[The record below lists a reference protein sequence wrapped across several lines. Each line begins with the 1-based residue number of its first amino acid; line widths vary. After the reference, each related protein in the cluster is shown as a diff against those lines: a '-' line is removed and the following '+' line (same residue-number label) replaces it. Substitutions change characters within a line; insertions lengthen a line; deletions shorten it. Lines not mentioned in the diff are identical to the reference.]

1 MPKSTGQLHNSWHSF
16 SKYRPLIRELVT
28 RDLKVKYR
36 RSVLG
41 YVWSIL
47 NPLLMMLL
55 QTLVFSYMFRFD
67 IPNFPLYLICG
78 NTLFNFFN
86 ESTNMGMGSVLGN
99 ASLIKKVYIPK
110 FIFPISRVMS
120 SFVNLLFS
128 LAAIVLVMVITRSPF
143 YWTILLVWAP
153 LLLLLVFCAG
163 MAVLLSALAVYFRDL
178 QYLYG
183 ILTMA
188 WMYATPLFY
197 PISALPPFMV
207 PVIKLNPLYHYINCM
222 RCLVMYGTVP
232 GPNTWFACIGSAL
245 VMMGVGLA
253 AFRSCSAI
261 LFCICKEFPPCP
273 SFRWRM
279 SRCALTLRRRKPRP
293 SRNMPSS

>member
-1 MPKSTGQLHNSWHSF
+1 MSKSTQGQLHNSWHSF

-143 YWTILLVWAP
+143 YWTILLVWVP

-253 AFRSCSAI
+253 AFRKQQRNFI
-261 LFCICKEFPPCP
+261 LY
-273 SFRWRM
+273 
-279 SRCALTLRRRKPRP
+279 L
-293 SRNMPSS
+293 

>member
-1 MPKSTGQLHNSWHSF
+1 MAETMQVSAQRAWTHLK
-16 SKYRPLIRELVT
+16 KYQPLIHELVS

-36 RSVLG
+36 RSFLG
-41 YVWSIL
+41 YIWSIL

-55 QTLVFSYMFRFD
+55 QSIIFSYMFRND

-78 NTLFNFFN
+78 NTLFTFFN
-86 ESTNMGMGSVLGN
+86 ETTSMGLTSVIQN
-99 ASLIKKVYIPK
+99 APLIKKVYIPK

-207 PVIKLNPLYHYINCM
+207 PVI
-222 RCLVMYGTVP
+222 
-232 GPNTWFACIGSAL
+232 
-245 VMMGVGLA
+245 
-253 AFRSCSAI
+253 
-261 LFCICKEFPPCP
+261 
-273 SFRWRM
+273 
-279 SRCALTLRRRKPRP
+279 
-293 SRNMPSS
+293 